1 MTYYRARFK
10 AELVDEDIISI
21 EDLNGDKSVT
31 NDIERVI
38 RTIAE
43 YVTIGRRQVV
53 YRDSM
58 GRWDG
63 VLVRDGAFQRFV
75 PIGADDRATAIEATR
90 HLRRSGGWSF
100 RR

>member
-1 MTYYRARFK
+1 VTYYRARFK
-10 AELVDEDIISI
+10 AELVDDDLIVI

-38 RTIAE
+38 ATIAE
-43 YVTIGRRQVV
+43 YVTIGRRRII
-53 YRDSM
+53 YRDSS

-63 VLVRDGAFQRFV
+63 VLVRDGAFRSFV
-75 PIGADDRATAIEATR
+75 PIGQFSRELAIEHA
-90 HLRRSGGWSF
+90 RRLWSW

>member
-10 AELVDEDIISI
+10 AELIDEDIIAI

-38 RTIAE
+38 RTTGE
-43 YVTIGRRQVV
+43 YVTIGDRKVV
-53 YRDSM
+53 YRDSS

-63 VLVRDGAFQRFV
+63 VLVRDGAFRSFV
-75 PIGADDRATAIEATR
+75 PIGQFNRELAIEHA
-90 HLRRSGGWSF
+90 RRLWSW